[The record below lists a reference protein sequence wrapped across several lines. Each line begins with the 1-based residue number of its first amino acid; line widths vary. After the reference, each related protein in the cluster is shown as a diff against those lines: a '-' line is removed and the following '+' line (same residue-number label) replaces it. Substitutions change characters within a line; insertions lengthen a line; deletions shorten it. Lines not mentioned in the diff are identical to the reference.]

1 MPGRSERRGAGKGSG
16 GENHMFP
23 GMLGFVVGER
33 WEACCQRHEI
43 RLGGWRRTEQFSGL
57 FMLHMREQGSNSHG
71 KGNLLREL
79 TRYLVICLIP

>member
-43 RLGGWRRTEQFSGL
+43 RLRGWRRTEQFSGL
-57 FMLHMREQGSNSHG
+57 FMLHIRERGSNRHG

-79 TRYLVICLIP
+79 KRYLVICLIP

>member
-1 MPGRSERRGAGKGSG
+1 
-16 GENHMFP
+16 MFP

-43 RLGGWRRTEQFSGL
+43 RLRERRRTEQFSGL
-57 FMLHMREQGSNSHG
+57 FMLHMREWESNRHG

-79 TRYLVICLIP
+79 KRYLVICLIP